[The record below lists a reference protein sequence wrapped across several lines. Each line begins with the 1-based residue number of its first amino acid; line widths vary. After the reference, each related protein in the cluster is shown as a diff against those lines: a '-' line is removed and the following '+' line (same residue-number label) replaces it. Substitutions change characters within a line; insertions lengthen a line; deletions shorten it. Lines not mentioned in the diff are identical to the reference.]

1 MIECGKG
8 AVRDTLTVFAA
19 FLGFSGGKST
29 KNVRKRRIAD
39 CCGSHRLQAFA
50 TSLTA
55 LGAIDFYTI
64 GGKERMI
71 GNYAFR
77 LGEESGGST
86 IVGFENHSGRTFLGT
101 GVRPLGKIIK
111 GYGNNGKDRTEGVRY
126 KNAFCTYS
134 HGPVLPKNP
143 AFADTLIETALKRK
157 YGTCSLDPLQDNF
170 ERLAHDTVLK
180 QI

>member
-1 MIECGKG
+1 MMIECGKG

-19 FLGFSGGKST
+19 FFRFFR
-29 KNVRKRRIAD
+29 RKKHKK
-39 CCGSHRLQAFA
+39 CQEKTHCRLLRQ
-50 TSLTA
+50 
-55 LGAIDFYTI
+55 
-64 GGKERMI
+64 
-71 GNYAFR
+71 
-77 LGEESGGST
+77 
-86 IVGFENHSGRTFLGT
+86 
-101 GVRPLGKIIK
+101 IIK

-143 AFADTLIETALKRK
+143 AFADTLIKTALKRK

>member
-1 MIECGKG
+1 M
-8 AVRDTLTVFAA
+8 RQP
-19 FLGFSGGKST
+19 
-29 KNVRKRRIAD
+29 
-39 CCGSHRLQAFA
+39 RL
-50 TSLTA
+50 L
-55 LGAIDFYTI
+55 YTI

-134 HGPVLPKNP
+134 HGPVLPQNP

>member
-1 MIECGKG
+1 MMIECGKG

-19 FLGFSGGKST
+19 FFRFFR
-29 KNVRKRRIAD
+29 RKKHKK
-39 CCGSHRLQAFA
+39 CQEKTHCRLLRQPR
-50 TSLTA
+50 L
-55 LGAIDFYTI
+55 LYTI